1 MITRSLS
8 QLIPRLRRFGR
19 LMMADPERADMCLK
33 DTLRSCQ
40 EDFTTSN
47 DLFDVA
53 RSVYPAVI
61 AGFERDAR
69 AMKTLAVLRSVPGTR
84 PPLLPAFWSL
94 PYEERLAV
102 CLLVVDELDPSLAGS
117 AASVPARTLE
127 AWANRALARLNGD
140 LPLRGRYTIH

>member
-19 LMMADPERADMCLK
+19 LMMADPERADLCLL
-33 DTLRSCQ
+33 DTLRTLPKES
-40 EDFTTSN
+40 TVSS

-53 RSVYPAVI
+53 RSLYPAVI
-61 AGFERDAR
+61 AGFEREAR

-102 CLLVVDELDPSLAGS
+102 CLLVVDELDPSLAGR

-140 LPLRGRYTIH
+140 LPLRGRSTIH